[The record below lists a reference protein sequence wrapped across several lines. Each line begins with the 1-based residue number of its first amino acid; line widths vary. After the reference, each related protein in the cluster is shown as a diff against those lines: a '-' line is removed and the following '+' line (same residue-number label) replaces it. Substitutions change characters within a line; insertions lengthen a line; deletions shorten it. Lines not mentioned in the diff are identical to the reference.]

1 MQSLVSTMAFM
12 PSLGLYRGFGARTAS
27 GVKLSKKEV
36 STQTCT
42 KRRAHDVSMAS
53 FDVLVVGAE
62 TRLGANLVS
71 RLCKGEESRVS
82 CIYSSPRDG
91 NPDPSKDVSVPEGL
105 HHKTTLDVTDTL
117 AMAATISG
125 MQPNT
130 VVSCIGGDAST
141 FVPGALSP
149 YEDAAFRDLPAAKSL
164 VDACVDAKVDKL
176 VFVSMLGAGDSEA
189 SVPFQAMAS
198 LRPLLLDLSDA
209 EEYIRKRSELK
220 WTIVRPAP
228 IEEDDEI
235 RSDSDRGNLDQVI
248 ITEDT
253 DIYGTVTVDQIA
265 NALAHIASSSKV
277 AMKTLQVVN
286 RKRILIT
293 APYVRPLEP
302 WENLPVTAA
311 IL

>member
-1 MQSLVSTMAFM
+1 MQSLVNAMAFM
-12 PSLGLYRGFGARTAS
+12 PPLGLYRGFCARNVS
-27 GVKLSKKEV
+27 DVKFSIMER
-36 STQTCT
+36 STRTCN
-42 KRRAHDVSMAS
+42 KRRAHNVSMAS
-53 FDVLVVGAE
+53 LDVLVVGAE

-71 RLCKGEESRVS
+71 RLCKSEERRVS

-91 NPDPSKDVSVPEGL
+91 KPNLSEDASVPDSL
-105 HHKTTLDVTDTL
+105 YHKTSLDVTDTL
-117 AMAATISG
+117 GMAATISSIR
-125 MQPNT
+125 PNA

-164 VDACVDAKVDKL
+164 VDACVDADVDKL

-189 SVPFQAMAS
+189 SVPFQVMAS

-235 RSDSDRGNLDQVI
+235 RSGSDPGNLDQVI

-265 NALAHIASSSKV
+265 NALAHIVSSDKV

-286 RKRILIT
+286 RQQILIT
-293 APYVRPLEP
+293 APYVRPLES
-302 WENLPVTAA
+302 WENLPVTPA